1 MPVPQPHSGESEQDF
16 VSRCMANDA
25 MQEYDDDQRAAICYS
40 TFRER
45 SPSTSE
51 DRTMAF
57 REKLHELRR
66 KRAELRT
73 KLEPFIKADEDRPN
87 GEPMGDED
95 KSAFEAIMAE
105 LKELEDRIDRCERAL
120 AASVP
125 KGDGDNGDDDDDKPR
140 DDDDDEDKRY
150 RGPGLSGQ
158 IGIRNLPAYPRA
170 RATPQKGPGFRAARF
185 MIGLVHAKWSGAEKA
200 GEFIENRFHD
210 TEVAKY
216 FVNKAL
222 NYSVVAEGGALI
234 PQDFMAEMIELLRAN
249 VVVRGA
255 GPMTVQMP
263 MGNITIPRLAGGST
277 AVYQGEL
284 DDISVTEEQ
293 FDDLNLTA
301 KKLTAMVPV
310 SNDLIRRAPIG
321 VEVDRPR

>member
-1 MPVPQPHSGESEQDF
+1 MCT
-16 VSRCMANDA
+16 R
-25 MQEYDDDQRAAICYS
+25 
-40 TFRER
+40 
-45 SPSTSE
+45 
-51 DRTMAF
+51 
-57 REKLHELRR
+57 
-66 KRAELRT
+66 
-73 KLEPFIKADEDRPN
+73 N
-87 GEPMGDED
+87 G
-95 KSAFEAIMAE
+95 
-105 LKELEDRIDRCERAL
+105 
-120 AASVP
+120 
-125 KGDGDNGDDDDDKPR
+125 
-140 DDDDDEDKRY
+140 
-150 RGPGLSGQ
+150 
-158 IGIRNLPAYPRA
+158 
-170 RATPQKGPGFRAARF
+170 
-185 MIGLVHAKWSGAEKA
+185 SGAEKA